1 MGGKQKNVFQSWVWR
16 VLNQKVSE
24 SSCGITADGG
34 QPHQILLFPPGGW
47 TRHNLVLVG
56 WQGWGYFS
64 LELTTKVPS
73 PLSVLH

>member
-56 WQGWGYFS
+56 
-64 LELTTKVPS
+64 
-73 PLSVLH
+73 